1 MRNNLVQL
9 SVNCFSL
16 TAYTFDDTEMPRT
29 GESFYDK
36 CKVQVGDVYLGN
48 KLTMGERNEII
59 AKQKKAKILYHS
71 NHHHSF
77 MEIICTPTEALK
89 YMIMS
94 KSNLINT
101 ALEMFDFQREQTEEE
116 ARAESSNSSRPWRV
130 EDECVKY
137 LQQIIKECPKVVVEK
152 AKVMKPKELKK
163 MFTEY
168 FKTNR
173 NVVNYTSV
181 DLLYQ
186 YAKMYH
192 MLEMAA
198 VDCGK
203 SEVYQYPETY
213 KQYAAL
219 SLMQTYGSPYNS
231 CQYLP
236 IHEFALSD
244 VERYIEGLD
253 SYSFK
258 IQVKNESPN
267 FCIDQR
273 DDFLTAKCDRFFA
286 LNSKGFVEKRFS
298 VHYSTKGETLLSNF
312 YNSTPVTALKVGN
325 VQVENVLRSDAVNF
339 DHSGES
345 YCNNYYAT
353 VESQMRKIENLMR

>member
-36 CKVQVGDVYLGN
+36 CKVQVGDVFLGN
-48 KLTMGERNEII
+48 KLTMRERNDII
-59 AKQKKAKILYHS
+59 AKHKKAKILYHS
-71 NHHHSF
+71 NHHRSF
-77 MEIICTPTEALK
+77 MEVICTPTEALK

-94 KSNLINT
+94 KSNLINQ
-101 ALEMFDFQREQTEEE
+101 ALELFDFHREQTEEE
-116 ARAESSNSSRPWRV
+116 ARVESANTCRPCKP
-130 EDECVKY
+130 DNDCVKF
-137 LQQIIKECPKVVVEK
+137 LQHIIKACPKVTVEK

-168 FKTNR
+168 FKSTQNE
-173 NVVNYTSV
+173 VNYTSV

-192 MLEMAA
+192 MLELAA

-203 SEVYQYPETY
+203 SEVYQYPATY
-213 KQYAAL
+213 MQYAAL
-219 SLMQTYGSPYNS
+219 SMMQTYGSPYNS

-236 IHEFALSD
+236 IHEFNLDD
-244 VERYIEGLD
+244 VVSYIEGSTSD
-253 SYSFK
+253 SFRETLRCK
-258 IQVKNESPN
+258 SPN
-267 FCIDQR
+267 YCVDQR
-273 DDFLTAKCDRFFA
+273 DDFQTAKCDRFFA
-286 LNSKGFVEKRFS
+286 LNSKSFVDKRFS
-298 VHYSTKGETLLSNF
+298 VHYSNKGETLLSNF
-312 YNSTPVTALKVGN
+312 YNSTPVNSLKVGN
-325 VQVENVLRSDAVNF
+325 VQVANVLRSDAVGF